1 MKRRRAF
8 RTQPHT
14 RADIMSIN
22 ACHYSM
28 KFIIYKVIVGYI
40 DVIDYSVLLLSVG
53 FSLIIIVLS
62 EVV

>member
-1 MKRRRAF
+1 
-8 RTQPHT
+8 
-14 RADIMSIN
+14 MSIN

-40 DVIDYSVLLLSVG
+40 DVIDYSVLLLSVR

>member
-1 MKRRRAF
+1 
-8 RTQPHT
+8 
-14 RADIMSIN
+14 
-22 ACHYSM
+22 M

-40 DVIDYSVLLLSVG
+40 DVIDYSVLLLSVR